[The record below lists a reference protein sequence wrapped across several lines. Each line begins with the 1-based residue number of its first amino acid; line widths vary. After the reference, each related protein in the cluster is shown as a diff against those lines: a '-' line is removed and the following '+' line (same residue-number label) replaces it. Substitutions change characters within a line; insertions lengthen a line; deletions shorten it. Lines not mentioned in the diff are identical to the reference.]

1 MGSRLG
7 SGRRRRRLNAI
18 GWKLCPS
25 ASRDVCLFRAPQCF
39 AILLASGGTSALAT
53 SDSSAQTGA
62 ARSVRHERIAR
73 THRRDRRSHS
83 KPIPRRHRFGD
94 DAITPS
100 AAGKTVST
108 RSESRYRFVQ
118 IRSRD
123 VTHRDRFAPHEIVLW
138 WSASDSLRSPA
149 RQSLATAL
157 CDEAV
162 VRLSNAVGHARASGG
177 QRGLFLFEL
186 APAFAYNGTRSYRS
200 ASPDSCIPAHRGQAV
215 PLGRGRPANEVPSL
229 RGASGRSRSFP

>member
-149 RQSLATAL
+149 RQSLATA
-157 CDEAV
+157 CATRQSSGCRTQSVTRERAEASV
-162 VRLSNAVGHARASGG
+162 DSSFSSWRQLSLITARDRIVLRAPT
-177 QRGLFLFEL
+177 
-186 APAFAYNGTRSYRS
+186 PAFL
-200 ASPDSCIPAHRGQAV
+200 PIAV
-215 PLGRGRPANEVPSL
+215 KRCR
-229 RGASGRSRSFP
+229 